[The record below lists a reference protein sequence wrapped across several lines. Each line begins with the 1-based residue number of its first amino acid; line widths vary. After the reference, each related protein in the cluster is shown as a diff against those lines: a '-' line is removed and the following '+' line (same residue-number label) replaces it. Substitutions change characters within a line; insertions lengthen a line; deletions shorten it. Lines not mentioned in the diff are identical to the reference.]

1 MAAQGLLARAWLKTG
16 SLVGVAVGSSAVT
29 ASRHERDFYGWVEE
43 QCAALR
49 DHDSSRL
56 D

>member
-1 MAAQGLLARAWLKTG
+1 MAAQGLLARAWQKTG